1 MQLPAP
7 RKEKMS
13 PAGPWILVTLLSACT
28 WTTASEGS
36 LPFHMDSVIHVL
48 EAVEPDLGGHINLTV
63 PDLARGLGC
72 CDSDLEQLLLGAAP
86 AMPLDLPSLTQERRA
101 FLSSLLVPPAPA
113 LALASSV
120 QHGVVLVPDG
130 TTVALSPLLAGID
143 AGLKRRRE
151 MPLPPTALGSG
162 PGVDLSHASSGP
174 ELPRTIDALYAVT
187 IAKALG
193 LAFLLTRHNK
203 SKAAMGPDGCWDNV
217 AEPQNF
223 TLLGSPSALP
233 DAIINGA
240 LDGVVLGAWL
250 AERTEPPAPVSTL
263 LREYYAAGDLTGPG
277 QARSNFRRQ
286 NFAALSPTKAL
297 TGQVASALLLLQTL
311 PQTQALFQGVG
322 TEELLGLAH
331 KAAQEFT
338 VTYLECP
345 AIIPRC
351 MWEARPYKGEPQQL
365 HLPLGFLYIHHTY
378 IPSQPCRSFPEC
390 AANMR
395 AMQRFHQDD
404 HGWNDIGYNFVVGS
418 DGYLY
423 QGRGWHWVGA
433 HTRGYNNKGYG
444 VSYIGDYS
452 TTLPEPFTLALV
464 RNRFLRCAVAGARL
478 QANYTV
484 HGHRQMGHTKCP
496 GDALFQE
503 IETWHG
509 FK

>member
-1 MQLPAP
+1 MAEGNMVGKWRDVLPALWQHWDRAGSKAWKGLSLRP
-7 RKEKMS
+7 QPKAKATS
-13 PAGPWILVTLLSACT
+13 PGLWAMRVYCSHRRNHLSSVLLVCLVWGQGRGWAGAEQVLIVSLSFSA
-28 WTTASEGS
+28 GS

-338 VTYLECP
+338 VTYL
-345 AIIPRC
+345 
-351 MWEARPYKGEPQQL
+351 
-365 HLPLGFLYIHHTY
+365 
-378 IPSQPCRSFPEC
+378 
-390 AANMR
+390 
-395 AMQRFHQDD
+395 
-404 HGWNDIGYNFVVGS
+404 
-418 DGYLY
+418 
-423 QGRGWHWVGA
+423 GR
-433 HTRGYNNKGYG
+433 
-444 VSYIGDYS
+444 
-452 TTLPEPFTLALV
+452 
-464 RNRFLRCAVAGARL
+464 
-478 QANYTV
+478 
-484 HGHRQMGHTKCP
+484 
-496 GDALFQE
+496 
-503 IETWHG
+503 
-509 FK
+509 